1 MRIYPVF
8 HISLLEPVDPDMLAG
23 PAPEIYPD
31 LQEKI
36 YTVEK
41 VLKIRKYRKTLQ

>member
-8 HISLLEPVDPDMLAG
+8 HISLLELADLDTPAG
-23 PAPEIYPD
+23 PALEIYLN
-31 LQEKI
+31 LQEEV

-41 VLKIRKYRKTLQ
+41 ILKVKKYRKTL